1 MEKRAYITN
10 AVNALE
16 DSPLAEEARAR
27 LETIRPHQHRLET
40 WTIVNETELRLSN
53 SAIEVQFDPGTAEI
67 TGLNDLS
74 TGQQWAD
81 QLQPHGEFCLSDFFG
96 K

>member
-27 LETIRPHQHRLET
+27 LETIRPHQPRMEK
-40 WTIVNETELRLSN
+40 WAIVNEPKLRLSN
-53 SAIEVQFDPGTAEI
+53 SALDVQFDPRTAEI
-67 TGLNDLS
+67 TS
-74 TGQQWAD
+74 A
-81 QLQPHGEFCLSDFFG
+81 
-96 K
+96 